1 MGNIPWNI
9 YFVGKIYKK
18 NRRTEEATP
27 SGVKLCIN
35 KIYTLLVVNFGWVL
49 FRADTLQDAAMYIR
63 NMFGYLPKDKF
74 IGLSLGWYLDRW
86 TILLLLVG
94 IFFATSLP
102 KKLYEAA
109 KN

>member
-1 MGNIPWNI
+1 
-9 YFVGKIYKK
+9 
-18 NRRTEEATP
+18 
-27 SGVKLCIN
+27 
-35 KIYTLLVVNFGWVL
+35 
-49 FRADTLQDAAMYIR
+49 MYIR

-109 KN
+109 KKLTGETVFQYVYNGLLIVILFISITRIVSGTYNPFIYFQF